1 MGFFSPVLL
10 AIALSIDGFG
20 VGLAYGIRKVKLAF
34 LPIVLIV
41 LCSAIAMTIS
51 IFSGQLVANFIPQQ
65 FAGAIGGAILVM
77 IGFWQLIEG
86 WKNYRFKK
94 LAEEGEENPVLLTI
108 NIKIFG
114 LVLQVMR
121 EPVKAD
127 MDRSGEISYREALLL
142 GVAINIDVIGAGL
155 GAGIA
160 GYSLILIPTV
170 SIVLFI
176 ALCLGLIVGGKYSK
190 GFLEEKGYV
199 LPGLIIM
206 LIGLVNIFN

>member
-1 MGFFSPVLL
+1 MGFFSPILL

-34 LPIVLIV
+34 LPIILIV
-41 LCSAIAMTIS
+41 LCSAIAMTCS
-51 IFSGQLVANFIPQQ
+51 IFAGQMVANFIPQQ
-65 FAGAIGGAILVM
+65 FAGAIGGVILVV
-77 IGFWQLIEG
+77 IGLWQLIEG

-94 LAEEGEENPVLLTI
+94 LALEGKDNPVLLTI
-108 NIKIFG
+108 NIKFFG

-127 MDRSGEISYREALLL
+127 MDKSGEISYREALLL

-160 GYSLILIPTV
+160 GYSLVLIPTV
-170 SIVLFI
+170 AIVLFLAI
-176 ALCLGLIVGGKYSK
+176 CSGLIVGEKYSE
-190 GFLEEKGYV
+190 GFLEEKGHV
-199 LPGLIIM
+199 LPGLILM
-206 LIGLVNIFN
+206 LIGLVNIFK